1 MVRRAVVKFGGAD
14 LSTGEKI
21 RRAAELVVDSE
32 IKEVAV
38 VVSAMGKTTD
48 NLIDYISAL
57 GEVSDH
63 EYADIVS
70 MGERTSVRLFSAAL
84 NSLGVKSVYF
94 DPGMENWP
102 IITDSNYLNAKPDLE
117 ETRRRVKQYVEPLL
131 GDCIPVICGF
141 LGKDREGRVTT
152 LGRGGSDTTAILL
165 GNCLEADEVILVK
178 ETKGVLSADP
188 KVVPTAK
195 PLESLSIEEMF
206 TLAKG
211 GAKIVRPESL
221 RYKLPNQRLRIISFS
236 SKSLREGGT
245 EIRGIF
251 NLEKV
256 ETHKFRGLT
265 SITVVGDINPKNL
278 SLLMS
283 KVGDSPIYG
292 ISTGRRSL
300 TVFLKAEDA
309 KSLLREI
316 HDLGVFKAV
325 SSRERVGMIELSH
338 PDFIDSPGWV
348 AKISAALASRGINI
362 IEVTSSKSA
371 ISIFIDEN
379 MIEEAYLAV
388 GDVVEV

>member
-1 MVRRAVVKFGGAD
+1 M
-14 LSTGEKI
+14 
-21 RRAAELVVDSE
+21 
-32 IKEVAV
+32 
-38 VVSAMGKTTD
+38 
-48 NLIDYISAL
+48 
-57 GEVSDH
+57 
-63 EYADIVS
+63 
-70 MGERTSVRLFSAAL
+70 
-84 NSLGVKSVYF
+84 
-94 DPGMENWP
+94 
-102 IITDSNYLNAKPDLE
+102 
-117 ETRRRVKQYVEPLL
+117 
-131 GDCIPVICGF
+131 
-141 LGKDREGRVTT
+141 
-152 LGRGGSDTTAILL
+152 
-165 GNCLEADEVILVK
+165 
-178 ETKGVLSADP
+178 
-188 KVVPTAK
+188 
-195 PLESLSIEEMF
+195 
-206 TLAKG
+206 
-211 GAKIVRPESL
+211 
-221 RYKLPNQRLRIISFS
+221 
-236 SKSLREGGT
+236 
-245 EIRGIF
+245 
-251 NLEKV
+251 EKV

-283 KVGDSPIYG
+283 KVGNSPIYG

-371 ISIFIDEN
+371 ISIFIDEK